1 LAWKTKNFKISFLQI
16 HFMRAART
24 DKGVSAVGQV
34 VSLMMVVNP
43 PGIIDRINAE
53 LPPAIRA
60 YGFRRT
66 VKGFDARKACDK
78 RRYEY
83 ILPVWMFDPKMEGIY
98 RPKLKKKT
106 QEGEGAKEGEEE
118 DEIEEIEAAA
128 AVVKEEVNDEAPTET
143 MPTGQPYGS
152 DSDFVFDDACIQRLN
167 DILKQY
173 QGTCNFHN
181 FTVRTPATAPQA
193 KRFILS
199 FTCDGIF
206 EINGTKWVRT
216 VVIGQSFMLH
226 QIRKM
231 IGMALAEF
239 RGVAPPGS
247 LKYALGTFHS
257 ANTPMAP
264 DLGLF
269 LDECYYDAY
278 NDRWGHQNEDL
289 RLSDWQADVEEFK
302 KERLYPALAKR
313 DSEEN
318 VNAIWLFG
326 LKDSNYKFKEWGTRG
341 DYKSKTAAV
350 ASVAGE
356 GNNKR
361 PAAGDGGG
369 GRGNGGR
376 QAEVKKAKV
385 DSRVAGNMSLNA
397 EYSE

>member
-167 DILKQY
+167 DILSSIKALAISTISPFALQPPLLKQSDSFSASPA
-173 QGTCNFHN
+173 TVSLKL
-181 FTVRTPATAPQA
+181 TVR
-193 KRFILS
+193 
-199 FTCDGIF
+199 
-206 EINGTKWVRT
+206 NGSVR
-216 VVIGQSFMLH
+216 L
-226 QIRKM
+226 
-231 IGMALAEF
+231 
-239 RGVAPPGS
+239 
-247 LKYALGTFHS
+247 
-257 ANTPMAP
+257 
-264 DLGLF
+264 
-269 LDECYYDAY
+269 
-278 NDRWGHQNEDL
+278 
-289 RLSDWQADVEEFK
+289 LSDNLSCFIK
-302 KERLYPALAKR
+302 LER
-313 DSEEN
+313 
-318 VNAIWLFG
+318 
-326 LKDSNYKFKEWGTRG
+326 
-341 DYKSKTAAV
+341 
-350 ASVAGE
+350 
-356 GNNKR
+356 
-361 PAAGDGGG
+361 
-369 GRGNGGR
+369 
-376 QAEVKKAKV
+376 
-385 DSRVAGNMSLNA
+385 
-397 EYSE
+397 